1 MSIITQDALKS
12 VTEQLS
18 PTSRLNLAAI
28 DQQFFSVSTKWHDV
42 KTILFDDDEV
52 TMAGANFVHTFES
65 VAFRKNGIEGNQS
78 LYKTNSKE
86 TALKLCPG
94 RKKLIIQTKLS
105 DFDAVM
111 LNKLNLKL
119 TKLYISTENLSLVN
133 FPKFEKLKTLHLVF
147 NSTKELKVV
156 DVVDQRVLKAVFPQ
170 TLTRI
175 CLTGIYLTENLLTL
189 MASLKNLSCLDTIGC
204 LIDTRVGAKY
214 IPIFETFPSLEELS
228 LPPSLFSFSI
238 KTKTPIELSFQKLN
252 VTKIGIYMDQFDDD
266 VFYSQ
271 CRHFLPK
278 NLKVLVVFGNYLP
291 LKKWK
296 LLSSINSFVI
306 IFGPNTSLAS
316 CPQANLTN
324 VKLLSHL
331 VRSPPYIQLE
341 RSPNFLRNHD
351 MGVGNLEWQ
360 FGLTEWKDH
369 NLCRKEVIAL
379 RKQMNATGDEEV
391 VFEGLRIPAPVIMQ
405 RLGQFRGRRMMMPH
419 SPNDFQVFDGPV
431 PMAPPLPGRH
441 QLAQP
446 QRLPQNT
453 PPPAQPRRRSNRN
466 RQNGNVVPRRA
477 SRRRTRSAPPAI
489 EDVPVRQPARQSDS
503 MRTNPPS
510 PPVGTQT
517 GAVFNATLPNISPI
531 RTTTASDIS
540 RATASVSTATNGMSV
555 LNRAFIST
563 PSSDTL
569 TTATIGSSE
578 SRRQS
583 TVSQVSSVIPSEMT
597 IQSTS
602 TASPERMSQ
611 IRGNES
617 QMTPPPATN
626 QHTQPPS
633 GN

>member
-42 KTILFDDDEV
+42 KTILFDEDEV
-52 TMAGANFVHTFES
+52 TMAGANFVHTFENL
-65 VAFRKNGIEGNQS
+65 AFRKNGVDGNRS
-78 LYKTNSKE
+78 FYKADAKE

-105 DFDAVM
+105 DYDAVM
-111 LNKLNLKL
+111 LNKMNLKL

-156 DVVDQRVLKAVFPQ
+156 DVVEQRVLKTVFPQ

-175 CLTGIYLTENLLTL
+175 CLTGIYLTENLLTH
-189 MASLKNLSCLDTIGC
+189 MATLNNLSCLDTIGC

-214 IPIFETFPSLEELS
+214 IPLLETYPSLDELS

-238 KTKTPIELSFQKLN
+238 KTKTQTELSFQKLT
-252 VTKIGIYMDQFDDD
+252 VTKIGLYMDQFDDD

-296 LLSSINSFVI
+296 LLSSINNFMI
-306 IFGPNTSLAS
+306 LFGPNISLAS

-341 RSPNFLRNHD
+341 RNPNFLRNHD
-351 MGVGNLEWQ
+351 MSVGNLEWQ
-360 FGLTEWKDH
+360 FSLIEWKDH
-369 NLCRKEVIAL
+369 NLCRKEVLAL
-379 RKQMNATGDEEV
+379 RKQMNATGEEEV
-391 VFEGLRIPAPVIMQ
+391 VFEGVRIPAPVIMQ

-419 SPNDFQVFDGPV
+419 SPNDFQVFDGPI
-431 PMAPPLPGRH
+431 PMAPPLPARH
-441 QLAQP
+441 PIVHPPRHPQNILHTVQP
-446 QRLPQNT
+446 QH
-453 PPPAQPRRRSNRN
+453 RRRSNRN
-466 RQNGNVVPRRA
+466 RPDTPVPRRA

-489 EDVPVRQPARQSDS
+489 EDVPRQQPRQSDS
-503 MRTNPPS
+503 MRTHPPS

-531 RTTTASDIS
+531 RTTTASDVT
-540 RATASVSTATNGMSV
+540 RASASVSTATNGMSV
-555 LNRAFIST
+555 LNRGFMAT
-563 PSSDTL
+563 PNSDTSN
-569 TTATIGSSE
+569 TATVG
-578 SRRQS
+578 SRRLS
-583 TVSQVSSVIPSEMT
+583 TESQVSSVLPSEMT
-597 IQSTS
+597 VQSVS
-602 TASPERMSQ
+602 TASPERISQ

-617 QMTPPPATN
+617 QMTPPPPAN
-626 QHTQPPS
+626 QQNQPPS
-633 GN
+633 S